1 MVTVILLPRLN
12 LSMGWGGPQLGLMHL
27 VATNVVL
34 WGRNLL
40 QESLHEFH
48 EKQGEEST
56 YWPWRE
62 KGGEEGVRVLHPF
75 GSQCE
80 EESWLTR
87 IVHTIEPVL
96 FAFTIEFV
104 LIGATVFYNMWATV
118 GSPGQEGGETRPVKL
133 PQLKETVR
141 KTDWSKSTV
150 GLVLGLLVFF
160 LNITSVIIFY
170 SASLEEG
177 SGHEFM
183 EKVVSSCPISL
194 SFPTPTFR

>member
-12 LSMGWGGPQLGLMHL
+12 LSMGWGGPHLGLMHL

-34 WGRNLL
+34 WGRSLL

-56 YWPWRE
+56 YWPWKE
-62 KGGEEGVRVLHPF
+62 KGSEEGFSPLHPF

-80 EESWLTR
+80 EESWLTK
-87 IVHTIEPVL
+87 IVQTIEPVL

-118 GSPGQEGGETRPVKL
+118 GSPRELEAEIRTVRL
-133 PQLKETVR
+133 PQLKETIR
-141 KTDWSKSTV
+141 KTDWSNSTV
-150 GLVLGLLVFF
+150 GLLLGLLVFI
-160 LNITSVIIFY
+160 LNIASVIIFY
-170 SASLEEG
+170 STSLEEG
-177 SGHEFM
+177 SGEEFM
-183 EKVVSSCPISL
+183 EKVVSSCPISCL
-194 SFPTPTFR
+194 PTPYFR